1 MKTKQVWIIAML
13 AALLLTPMALA
24 ADGQQ
29 GRRGREGDGGP
40 GRGGPG
46 PAAQHGPQGT
56 EFGQQ
61 RPGMG
66 MMGRSPQGGP
76 GQGQMQRWPQ
86 DGPAGGMDIG
96 QHIWMLARAAELT
109 PEQQEAVK
117 AIVEE
122 SRPAAQEN
130 QKALQEATKALREAV
145 MEGDTK
151 AVKACAKEFSRAMTD
166 QAVASAEVIKAV
178 KAELTPEQ
186 LEKLKALRTEMQQRR
201 GWGQAPDDQM
211 DNDDRPAPGAPP
223 ADAQQPARQRQ
234 DRPRLRKN
242 AQ

>member
-1 MKTKQVWIIAML
+1 MKTKQIWIIGVL
-13 AALLLTPMALA
+13 AALLLMPMVLA

-29 GRRGREGDGGP
+29 GRRGREGVGRP
-40 GRGGPG
+40 GRGGPSPVG
-46 PAAQHGPQGT
+46 QQDPQGP
-56 EFGQQ
+56 EFGPQ

-66 MMGRSPQGGP
+66 MMGRAPQGGP
-76 GQGQMQRWPQ
+76 DYGQMQRGPQ
-86 DGPAGGMDIG
+86 DGPAGGVDIG
-96 QHIWMLARAAELT
+96 QHVRMLAQAAELT
-109 PEQQEAVK
+109 PEQREAVK

-151 AVKACAKEFSRAMTD
+151 AVKACAKEFSKAMTD

-178 KAELTPEQ
+178 KAQLTPEQ
-186 LEKLKALRTEMQQRR
+186 LEKLKALRAEMQQRR
-201 GWGQAPDDQM
+201 GWGQAPRAQM
-211 DNDDRPAPGAPP
+211 DNDNRPAQAAPP
-223 ADAQQPARQRQ
+223 ADAQQRQ